1 MLYDVAVTQI
11 HGWKY
16 QIEADSEVD
25 AHIKAAQ
32 YFDNA
37 DDGVTGVCTACS
49 VLNTSFDAIPV
60 KTQQNLSVK
69 MLEVLEKLR
78 FTGEF
83 IRYDGGFW
91 SWAGVELKPL
101 YNGGRYMGDAPVW
114 HCDVKTLR
122 ALQKRGL
129 VKLDE
134 VAKIC
139 ILVN

>member
-1 MLYDVAVTQI
+1 MREEYDFSQSR
-11 HGWKY
+11 
-16 QIEADSEVD
+16 E
-25 AHIKAAQ
+25 
-32 YFDNA
+32 NP
-37 DDGVTGVCTACS
+37 
-49 VLNTSFDAIPV
+49 FDAVPADN
-60 KTQQNLSVK
+60 QPQMSPK
-69 MLEVLEKLR
+69 MMAVIKELKYYGKL
-78 FTGEF
+78 

-91 SWAGVELKPL
+91 SCEGVELKPL

-114 HCDVKTLR
+114 HCDVRTLR